1 MPADAILRV
10 QNAFVTQA
18 GEVGPG
24 FSACSVTCCQEG
36 FRIMVRFPGSD
47 PFLAENAFGTVLR
60 RKRFT
65 VVVVPGGHTSTHDIV
80 CSLNIPDALLPA
92 VTHPGLVA

>member
-18 GEVGPG
+18 GEVCPG
-24 FSACSVTCCQEG
+24 LCTFRITRRQEG
-36 FRIMVRFPGSD
+36 FRVMVRFPGGD
-47 PFLAENAFGTVLR
+47 PFLAENAFRTVLR
-60 RKRFT
+60 RQRFP
-65 VVVVPGGHTSTHDIV
+65 VVVVPGGHPSAHNIV